1 MVVAPAQ
8 DNKVVSKLTP
18 VCVTHIERR
27 DTLEACR
34 SYDRPHF
41 LSSSLPIFF
50 NNNRTKKH
58 KHKQKNITDMST
70 MKDILNR
77 MLNHEE
83 LSREETKNIL
93 LGITRSQ
100 YPNEQITALLTA
112 LQMRGITV
120 DELLGFR
127 DGILESGVPALLD
140 CDRYIDVVGT
150 GGDRKNTFNISTT
163 SCFVIAGAGYKVAK
177 HGNYASTSKSG
188 ASNVIEHHGIK
199 FTSDLDKL
207 NRSLNECGIVY
218 LHAQLFARAMKFVG
232 PIRKALQFPTCF
244 NLLGPIVNPSQPKC
258 QLLGV
263 ATLDQMR
270 LYNNVYQKIGI
281 DYGIVN
287 SIDGYDEISLTGDFK
302 VTTNTYERIFKPAD
316 LGLRTAKPEE
326 LVAGAT
332 EEEAAQIFDNVLQNK
347 ALPAQKDIVL
357 ANAAF
362 GIQVYEQGKKSIEE
376 CIDIARQSIESG
388 KAWKTFLKFA
398 ELNS

>member
-1 MVVAPAQ
+1 MQ
-8 DNKVVSKLTP
+8 
-18 VCVTHIERR
+18 
-27 DTLEACR
+27 
-34 SYDRPHF
+34 
-41 LSSSLPIFF
+41 
-50 NNNRTKKH
+50 
-58 KHKQKNITDMST
+58 T

-83 LSREETKNIL
+83 LTREETKDIL
-93 LGITRSQ
+93 IGITKSEF
-100 YPNEQITALLTA
+100 PNEQITALLTA

-127 DGILESGVPALLD
+127 DGILETGVPVPLD

-177 HGNYASTSKSG
+177 HGNYAATSTSG
-188 ASNVIEHHGIK
+188 ASNVIANHGVT
-199 FTSDLDKL
+199 FTDDIDKL
-207 NRSLNECGIVY
+207 NRCINECGIVY
-218 LHAQLFARAMKFVG
+218 LHAQLFAKAMKFVG

-244 NLLGPIVNPSQPKC
+244 NLLGPIVNPSKPQC

-263 ATLDQMR
+263 ANLDQMR

-302 VTTNTYERIFKPAD
+302 VTTNNYERIFKPSD
-316 LGLRTAKPEE
+316 LGFGITKPEE
-326 LVAGAT
+326 LRAGAD
-332 EEEAAQIFDNVLQNK
+332 EKEAKEIFDNVLANT
-347 ALPAQKDIVL
+347 ALPAQKNVVL

-362 GIQVYEQGKKSIEE
+362 GIQVLEKGKKDIEE
-376 CIDIARQSIESG
+376 CVEIARESIDSG
-388 KAWKTFLKFA
+388 KALTKFKKFV

>member
-1 MVVAPAQ
+1 MQ
-8 DNKVVSKLTP
+8 
-18 VCVTHIERR
+18 
-27 DTLEACR
+27 
-34 SYDRPHF
+34 
-41 LSSSLPIFF
+41 
-50 NNNRTKKH
+50 
-58 KHKQKNITDMST
+58 T

-83 LSREETKNIL
+83 LTREETKNIL
-93 LGITRSQ
+93 IGITKSEF
-100 YPNEQITALLTA
+100 PNEQITALLTA

-127 DGILESGVPALLD
+127 DGILETGVPVPLD

-177 HGNYASTSKSG
+177 HGNYAATSTSG
-188 ASNVIEHHGIK
+188 ASNVIANHGVT
-199 FTSDLDKL
+199 FTDDIDRL
-207 NRSLNECGIVY
+207 NRCINECGIVY
-218 LHAQLFARAMKFVG
+218 LHAQLFAKAMKFVG

-244 NLLGPIVNPSQPKC
+244 NLLGPIVNPSKPQC

-263 ATLDQMR
+263 ANLDQMR

-302 VTTNTYERIFKPAD
+302 VTTNNYERIFKPSD
-316 LGLRTAKPEE
+316 LGFGITRPEE
-326 LVAGAT
+326 LRAGAD
-332 EEEAAQIFDNVLQNK
+332 EKEAKEIFDNVLANT
-347 ALPAQKDIVL
+347 ALPAQKNVVL
-357 ANAAF
+357 ANAAL
-362 GIQVYEQGKKSIEE
+362 GIQVLEKGKKDIEE
-376 CIDIARQSIESG
+376 CVEIARESIDSG
-388 KAWKTFLKFA
+388 KALATFKKFV

>member
-1 MVVAPAQ
+1 MQ
-8 DNKVVSKLTP
+8 
-18 VCVTHIERR
+18 
-27 DTLEACR
+27 
-34 SYDRPHF
+34 
-41 LSSSLPIFF
+41 
-50 NNNRTKKH
+50 
-58 KHKQKNITDMST
+58 T

-83 LSREETKNIL
+83 LTREETKNIL
-93 LGITRSQ
+93 IGITKSE

-127 DGILESGVPALLD
+127 DGILETGVPVPLD

-177 HGNYASTSKSG
+177 HGNYAATSTSG
-188 ASNVIEHHGIK
+188 ASNVIANHGVK
-199 FTSDLDKL
+199 FTDDIDKL
-207 NRSLNECGIVY
+207 NRCINECGIVY
-218 LHAQLFARAMKFVG
+218 LHAQLFAKAMKFVG

-244 NLLGPIVNPSQPKC
+244 NLLGPIVNPSKPQC

-263 ATLDQMR
+263 ANLDQMR

-302 VTTNTYERIFKPAD
+302 VTTNNYERIFKPSD
-316 LGLRTAKPEE
+316 LGFGITKPEE
-326 LVAGAT
+326 LRAGAD
-332 EEEAAQIFDNVLQNK
+332 EKEAKEIFDNVLANT
-347 ALPAQKDIVL
+347 ALPAQKNVVL

-362 GIQVYEQGKKSIEE
+362 GIQVLEKGKKDIEE
-376 CIDIARQSIESG
+376 CVEIARESIDSG
-388 KAWKTFLKFA
+388 KALATFKKFV

>member
-1 MVVAPAQ
+1 MQ
-8 DNKVVSKLTP
+8 
-18 VCVTHIERR
+18 
-27 DTLEACR
+27 
-34 SYDRPHF
+34 
-41 LSSSLPIFF
+41 
-50 NNNRTKKH
+50 
-58 KHKQKNITDMST
+58 T

-83 LSREETKNIL
+83 LTREETKNIL
-93 LGITRSQ
+93 IGITKSEF
-100 YPNEQITALLTA
+100 PNEQITALLTA

-127 DGILESGVPALLD
+127 DGILETGVPVPLD

-177 HGNYASTSKSG
+177 HGNYAATSTSG
-188 ASNVIEHHGIK
+188 ASNVIANHGVT
-199 FTSDLDKL
+199 FTDDIDRL
-207 NRSLNECGIVY
+207 NRCINECGIVY
-218 LHAQLFARAMKFVG
+218 LHAQLFAKAMKFVG

-244 NLLGPIVNPSQPKC
+244 NLLGPIVNPSKPQC

-263 ATLDQMR
+263 ANLDQMR

-302 VTTNTYERIFKPAD
+302 VTTNNYERIFKPSD
-316 LGLRTAKPEE
+316 LGFGITRHEE
-326 LVAGAT
+326 LRAGAD
-332 EEEAAQIFDNVLQNK
+332 EKEAKEIFDNVLANT
-347 ALPAQKDIVL
+347 ALPAQKNVVL

-362 GIQVYEQGKKSIEE
+362 GIQVLEKGKKDIEE
-376 CIDIARQSIESG
+376 CVEIARESIDSG
-388 KAWKTFLKFA
+388 KALATFKKFV

>member
-1 MVVAPAQ
+1 MQ
-8 DNKVVSKLTP
+8 
-18 VCVTHIERR
+18 
-27 DTLEACR
+27 
-34 SYDRPHF
+34 
-41 LSSSLPIFF
+41 
-50 NNNRTKKH
+50 
-58 KHKQKNITDMST
+58 T

-83 LSREETKNIL
+83 LTREETKNIL
-93 LGITRSQ
+93 VGITKSE

-127 DGILESGVPALLD
+127 DGILETGVPVPLD

-177 HGNYASTSKSG
+177 HGNYAATSTNG
-188 ASNVIEHHGIK
+188 ASNVIANHGVM
-199 FTSDLDKL
+199 FTDDIDKL
-207 NRSLNECGIVY
+207 NRCINECGIVY
-218 LHAQLFARAMKFVG
+218 LHAQLFAKAMKFVG

-244 NLLGPIVNPSQPKC
+244 NLLGPIVNPSKPQC

-263 ATLDQMR
+263 ANLDQMR
-270 LYNNVYQKIGI
+270 LYSNVYQKIGI

-302 VTTNTYERIFKPAD
+302 VTTNCYERIFNPSD
-316 LGLRTAKPEE
+316 LGFGITKPEE
-326 LVAGAT
+326 LRAGAD
-332 EEEAAQIFDNVLQNK
+332 EKEAKEIFDNVLANT
-347 ALPAQKDIVL
+347 ALPAQKNVVL

-362 GIQVYEQGKKSIEE
+362 GIQVLEKGKK
-376 CIDIARQSIESG
+376 DIAECVEIARESIDSG
-388 KAWKTFLKFA
+388 KALATFKKFV

>member
-1 MVVAPAQ
+1 
-8 DNKVVSKLTP
+8 
-18 VCVTHIERR
+18 
-27 DTLEACR
+27 
-34 SYDRPHF
+34 
-41 LSSSLPIFF
+41 
-50 NNNRTKKH
+50 
-58 KHKQKNITDMST
+58 
-70 MKDILNR
+70 

-83 LSREETKNIL
+83 LTREETRDIL
-93 LGITRSQ
+93 VGITRSE

-127 DGILESGVPALLD
+127 DGILETGVPVPLD

-177 HGNYASTSKSG
+177 HGNYAATSTSG
-188 ASNVIEHHGIK
+188 ASNVIANHGVK
-199 FTSDLDKL
+199 FTDDIDRL
-207 NRSLNECGIVY
+207 NRCINECGIVY
-218 LHAQLFARAMKFVG
+218 LHAQLFAKAMKFVG

-244 NLLGPIVNPSQPKC
+244 NLLGPIVNPSKPQC

-263 ATLDQMR
+263 ANLDQMR
-270 LYNNVYQKIGI
+270 LYNNVYQKIGL

-302 VTTNTYERIFKPAD
+302 VTTNNYERIFKPSD
-316 LGLRTAKPEE
+316 LGFSIIKPDELR
-326 LVAGAT
+326 AGAN
-332 EEEAAQIFDNVLQNK
+332 EQEAKEIFDAVLANT
-347 ALPAQKDIVL
+347 ALPAQKNVVL

-362 GIQVYEQGKKSIEE
+362 AIQVLEKGKKDIEE
-376 CIDIARQSIESG
+376 CIDIARESIDSG
-388 KAWKTFLKFA
+388 KALDTFKKFV

>member
-1 MVVAPAQ
+1 MQ
-8 DNKVVSKLTP
+8 
-18 VCVTHIERR
+18 
-27 DTLEACR
+27 
-34 SYDRPHF
+34 
-41 LSSSLPIFF
+41 
-50 NNNRTKKH
+50 
-58 KHKQKNITDMST
+58 T

-83 LSREETKNIL
+83 LTREETRDIL
-93 LGITRSQ
+93 VGITRSE

-127 DGILESGVPALLD
+127 DGILETGVPVPLD

-177 HGNYASTSKSG
+177 HGNYAASSTSG
-188 ASNVIEHHGIK
+188 ASNVIANHGVK
-199 FTSDLDKL
+199 FTDDIDRL
-207 NRSLNECGIVY
+207 NRCINECGIVY
-218 LHAQLFARAMKFVG
+218 LHAQLFAKAMKFVG

-244 NLLGPIVNPSQPKC
+244 NLLGPIVNPSKPQC

-263 ATLDQMR
+263 ANLDQMR
-270 LYNNVYQKIGI
+270 LYNNVYQKIGL

-302 VTTNTYERIFKPAD
+302 VTTNNYERIFKPSD
-316 LGLRTAKPEE
+316 LGFTIIKPEE
-326 LVAGAT
+326 LRAGAN
-332 EEEAAQIFDNVLQNK
+332 EQEAKEIFDAVLANT
-347 ALPAQKDIVL
+347 ALPAQKNVVL

-362 GIQVYEQGKKSIEE
+362 AIQVLEKGKKDIEE
-376 CIDIARQSIESG
+376 CIDIARESIDSG
-388 KAWKTFLKFA
+388 KALDTFKKFV